1 VSVWGRYEGATSLRV
16 VRLHPTP
23 HRHKANPRH
32 PLALAWR
39 RCVCGVSGVACLP
52 PSTRQVPGTSR
63 TSSPLDRFSGGRFQE
78 GGRWRAPPSPHASR
92 LLARVGTWKG
102 SQRDAWRVAHQPSFH
117 SPLTAGSVDC
127 GMAKVDE
134 CAALPHL
141 ISNLPHREDSVLLRR
156 LIRCRRHL
164 PTPATTSHDMMV
176 RNATI
181 SCRQV
186 VAVGRSVA

>member
-1 VSVWGRYEGATSLRV
+1 MFIPSRRILFPIKQKEKDVSVWGRYEGATSLRV

-78 GGRWRAPPSPHASR
+78 GGRWGVPPHRNTPTAAWPLATSLLPAKVAGKRQCGCEVERGAPPPRELVSS
-92 LLARVGTWKG
+92 
-102 SQRDAWRVAHQPSFH
+102 RDATKGR
-117 SPLTAGSVDC
+117 
-127 GMAKVDE
+127 
-134 CAALPHL
+134 
-141 ISNLPHREDSVLLRR
+141 RESRE
-156 LIRCRRHL
+156 
-164 PTPATTSHDMMV
+164 
-176 RNATI
+176 
-181 SCRQV
+181 
-186 VAVGRSVA
+186 G